1 MKKGKSNK
9 SVIIT
14 LLSMTLI
21 VLGLITYLK
30 IFKVEEYSTTE
41 IPSQEISTIEDVVIP
56 EASIPKSL
64 PPENSEPDISNKVF
78 SLPPLDDSDEFLR
91 KRISLLSKNQD
102 LSVWITTD
110 DLLRRIVSY
119 TDGLSRGVAL
129 DKIFPLSPPDGKF
142 TTHIDGE
149 NIWLNAGN
157 YERYDRTISAIVSL
171 DPKMLA
177 KIFHFSRPLLETAFA
192 ELGYNI
198 RQMDGIILTAL
209 DQLIATPVIY
219 EPIMLTRESVTY
231 KFADSNLERLK
242 PIQKQLI
249 RSGPTNTERIK
260 NQAAAIKKYLLNPNE
275 I

>member
-9 SVIIT
+9 PVIIT
-14 LLSMTLI
+14 LLSMTFI

-41 IPSQEISTIEDVVIP
+41 IPSQEISTIEDVIIP

-64 PPENSEPDISNKVF
+64 PPENSESDISNKVF

-102 LSVWITTD
+102 LSVWITAD

-142 TTHIDGE
+142 TTHMDGE

-157 YERYDRTISAIVSL
+157 YERYDRTIDAIVSL
-171 DPKMLA
+171 NPKMLA

-209 DQLIATPVIY
+209 DQIIATPVIY

>member
-64 PPENSEPDISNKVF
+64 PAENSEPDISNKVF

-102 LSVWITTD
+102 LSVWITAD

-142 TTHIDGE
+142 TTHMDGE

-171 DPKMLA
+171 NPKMLA

-209 DQLIATPVIY
+209 DQIIATPVIY